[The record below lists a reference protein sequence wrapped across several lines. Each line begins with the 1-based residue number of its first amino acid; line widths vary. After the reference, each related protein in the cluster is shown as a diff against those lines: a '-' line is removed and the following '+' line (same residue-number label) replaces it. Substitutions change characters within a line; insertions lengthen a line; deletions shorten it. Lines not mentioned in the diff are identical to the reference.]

1 MEIHLIRHTTPLVEK
16 GICYGQTDLDVTNSF
31 HEEAQNI
38 FQQIGD
44 FNYHSIISS
53 PLQRCAK
60 LAKQLFPEKNII
72 FEKSIME
79 INCGSW
85 EMQHWDE
92 IPKSELDPW
101 MTDFVNTRIPNGE
114 SYVDIYDR
122 VTQYFQ
128 SLQPLPQPI
137 ALVTHGGVIRSILSH
152 ITETPL
158 EKSFEAF
165 TIRYGCVVQL
175 TLEDNKWNYNTLHNP
190 QFEKEQ
196 HHPSK

>member
-16 GICYGQTDLDVTNSF
+16 GICYGQTDLDVTSSF

-38 FQQIGD
+38 FQQISH
-44 FNYHSIISS
+44 FNYQSIISS

-60 LAKQLFPEKNII
+60 LAKHLFPEKKVS
-72 FEKSIME
+72 FEQSIME

-101 MTDFVNTRIPNGE
+101 MADFVNTRIPHGE

-122 VTQYFQ
+122 VTQFFE
-128 SLQPLPQPI
+128 SLEPLPQPI

-152 ITETPL
+152 ITKTPL
-158 EKSFEAF
+158 EKSFETF
-165 TIRYGCVVQL
+165 SIRYGCVVQL
-175 TLEDNKWNYNTLHNP
+175 TLQNKKWVYNTLHNP